1 MFFLQFLYLLQ
12 LYFLF
17 LYYLRYFSPFVTE
30 RFLADFSTAFSPK
43 TAYFLPFCD
52 ISLAVH
58 VHCKKI
64 PLVVLGNCRF
74 ILQIFFVTVVL
85 FFTIYY

>member
-12 LYFLF
+12 LCFLF

-30 RFLADFSTAFSPK
+30 RFLADFSTAFSLK
-43 TAYFLPFCD
+43 TAYFLPFCG

-58 VHCKKI
+58 VIARKF
-64 PLVVLGNCRF
+64 LL
-74 ILQIFFVTVVL
+74 
-85 FFTIYY
+85 